1 MPFRSLLFSAV
12 VVVLSLFGNAVAA
25 AEPKLGVLML
35 HGKNPGDNRDPNF
48 RPTVYKLEREGWV
61 VSFPNMPWAST
72 RYLEGN
78 WDLAMSEIDAQV
90 KQLRA
95 KGAEKIVLMGHSLGA
110 PAAMSYAA
118 RGGDVQ
124 ALVLLAPGH
133 VPAGY
138 YRSPRLKTVRDSV
151 DEARALVAAGK
162 GAERG
167 RFNDINQG
175 RQLSVTTTAADYLS
189 YFDPTSEAEMSVTA
203 PRIPPSTPVLSVVG
217 DADPLF
223 AQVRAYYV
231 DKLPAHPHSR
241 LLEVKATHLSTP
253 EVAYP
258 DVVAW
263 IKQVTA
269 N

>member
-1 MPFRSLLFSAV
+1 
-12 VVVLSLFGNAVAA
+12 
-25 AEPKLGVLML
+25 
-35 HGKNPGDNRDPNF
+35 
-48 RPTVYKLEREGWV
+48 
-61 VSFPNMPWAST
+61 
-72 RYLEGN
+72 
-78 WDLAMSEIDAQV
+78 
-90 KQLRA
+90 
-95 KGAEKIVLMGHSLGA
+95 
-110 PAAMSYAA
+110 MSYAA